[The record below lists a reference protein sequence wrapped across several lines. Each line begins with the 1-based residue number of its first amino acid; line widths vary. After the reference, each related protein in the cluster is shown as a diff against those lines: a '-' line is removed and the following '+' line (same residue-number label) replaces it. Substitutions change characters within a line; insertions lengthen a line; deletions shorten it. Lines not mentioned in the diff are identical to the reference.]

1 MMLTA
6 KDRARPTEGCK
17 TDYHDAKA
25 AEPEPLL
32 DQKGTSTMNT
42 EQIATILDAAILSVA
57 QRQGVK
63 PREVAT
69 KAHPGDVGEGLRHR
83 NAINRR

>member
-25 AEPEPLL
+25 AEPEPCL
-32 DQKGTSTMNT
+32 T
-42 EQIATILDAAILSVA
+42 
-57 QRQGVK
+57 R
-63 PREVAT
+63 REPA
-69 KAHPGDVGEGLRHR
+69 P
-83 NAINRR
+83 